1 MDINNHTTLL
11 NSTSTTPFPLFGNIL
26 LEAPPINPYLVR
38 LRSRGAA
45 FAMTTCYPSLLP
57 TLSRCRQ
64 VHHPV
69 SASSSRFEKGARR
82 QHANQTGKLRVTR
95 KRKPK
100 PDLSANKHAPTGAPN
115 DSQGIQRQAIS
126 TKDQSC
132 GLIAGQW
139 QTFWGNYR
147 KNQKQPS
154 KVFFLAVKT
163 ANKQRNG

>member
-38 LRSRGAA
+38 LRSRDAA

-57 TLSRCRQ
+57 TLSRRHQ
-64 VHHPV
+64 DRHPV
-69 SASSSRFEKGARR
+69 SASSSRFEKVAQR
-82 QHANQTGKLRVTR
+82 QHANQTGKLRVTQ

-100 PDLSANKHAPTGAPN
+100 PDLSANKHAPTGALN
-115 DSQGIQRQAIS
+115 DSQGIQRQTIL
-126 TKDQSC
+126 TKDQS
-132 GLIAGQW
+132 GLIAGQL

-147 KNQKQPS
+147 KNRKQPS
-154 KVFFLAVKT
+154 KVFFW
-163 ANKQRNG
+163 Q

>member
-38 LRSRGAA
+38 LRSWGAA

-57 TLSRCRQ
+57 TLSRRRQ
-64 VHHPV
+64 DRHPV
-69 SASSSRFEKGARR
+69 SASSSRFEKVARR
-82 QHANQTGKLRVTR
+82 QHANQTGKLRVTQ

-100 PDLSANKHAPTGAPN
+100 PDLSTNKHAPTGALK
-115 DSQGIQRQAIS
+115 DSQGIQRQAIL
-126 TKDQSC
+126 TKDQSG
-132 GLIAGQW
+132 GLITGQW

-147 KNQKQPS
+147 KKRKQPS
-154 KVFFLAVKT
+154 KVFFFGSKDC
-163 ANKQRNG
+163 